1 MGSYFAAGFIK
12 GMGENLKER
21 QEYIRDMTQ
30 RKTDFLMQEGLKR
43 RGQVMDARVEFQK
56 ATDFLTSRG
65 MDEDKLIALL
75 EENPDEIVRLANRG
89 LTLEQKEGVS
99 LSAEILNKA
108 VEISSDY
115 QPQAGSVSEALDL
128 IMPVFTKSD
137 YKTPEAKEKGIFAK
151 LFGSPTEAIDRNVYG
166 QKIMGEYTGA
176 DIAASMGG
184 PLRKRGRMSGD
195 VSVSYAGL
203 GSPLSKSEIKV
214 IQASVV
220 DEYDAQYDSFSST
233 VRRSVNELQA
243 DDVSEDTV
251 DGIMDKLGITVGE
264 DLTFEDKR
272 KAVLTETLKVQKE
285 VERIG
290 EESGNARVREMI
302 KSPYFG
308 VEKAIPYF
316 KEAPSAFTTSFL
328 GADALQK
335 IKDYGKEVE
344 PLEAPTVETD
354 DQEDEPDIINPMG
367 VDTEGLEV
375 IDTDEAAIEYFD
387 KNPDVQYAIVNN
399 IVMENPDFTEKRRK
413 ESAEAVGIPTE
424 TGTAETGFEKYKEA
438 TGRDL
443 QIQTR
448 ISRVLQG
455 MFDGK
460 YGEWRTGLRDT
471 DVVEFFMGESPDLK
485 DKEAVANAYAKLR
498 STEASSKVLE
508 MIKDN
513 PELLTE
519 LEDDPIGFVK
529 KYMEG

>member
-1 MGSYFAAGFIK
+1 MSRYFAAGFIK

-43 RGQVMDARVEFQK
+43 RGQVMDARVDFQK

-65 MDEDKLIALL
+65 MDEDKVIALL

-115 QPQAGSVSEALDL
+115 QPQAGSVTEALDL

-137 YKTPEAKEKGIFAK
+137 YKTPEAQEKGIFAK

-203 GSPLSKSEIKV
+203 GKPLSKSEIKL
-214 IQASVV
+214 IQAGVV
-220 DEYDAQYDSFSST
+220 DEYDRQYESFSTT
-233 VRRSVNELQA
+233 VRKSVNELQA

-251 DGIMDKLGITVGE
+251 DGIMDTLGITVGE

-272 KAVLTETLKVQKE
+272 KAVLTETLNVQKE

-308 VEKAIPYF
+308 AEKAVDFF

-335 IKDYGKEVE
+335 VKDYGKEVE
-344 PLEAPTVETD
+344 PLEAPTVETVEQPPVTEQEVETKGAAPSEETTTLQFTGSNGRVQELTNVRTSEVEGNTVAIDPEDGTAIAVVEKKTGKKTD
-354 DQEDEPDIINPMG
+354 DPFVLAQTTQSVIESTAASKGKAWARAMIA
-367 VDTEGLEV
+367 EGLDPEYITAEV
-375 IDTDEAAIEYFD
+375 IKDWVDQNDLTIPQEVQDEI
-387 KNPDVQYAIVNN
+387 
-399 IVMENPDFTEKRRK
+399 
-413 ESAEAVGIPTE
+413 
-424 TGTAETGFEKYKEA
+424 
-438 TGRDL
+438 
-443 QIQTR
+443 
-448 ISRVLQG
+448 
-455 MFDGK
+455 
-460 YGEWRTGLRDT
+460 
-471 DVVEFFMGESPDLK
+471 
-485 DKEAVANAYAKLR
+485 LR
-498 STEASSKVLE
+498 SIQAEE
-508 MIKDN
+508 
-513 PELLTE
+513 
-519 LEDDPIGFVK
+519 VK
-529 KYMEG
+529 